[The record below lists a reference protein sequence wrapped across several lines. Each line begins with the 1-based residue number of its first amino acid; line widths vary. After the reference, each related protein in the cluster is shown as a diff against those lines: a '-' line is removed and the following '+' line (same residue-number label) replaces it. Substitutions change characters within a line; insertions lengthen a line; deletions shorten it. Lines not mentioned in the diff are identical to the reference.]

1 MHQHRDNDT
10 GPKADGTSADPGNV
24 IRPPAGWWRRHRC
37 RRRRHRGAAWGPEL
51 LAGLTDR
58 VTDELDLSAPQR
70 EAWRRVTGLLAA
82 NGGALE
88 HLRGALAALYSPGP
102 APVRLGNVEAVM
114 VTGLD
119 VLHQVRPAF
128 ESFYATLGDDQKR
141 RFDALVES
149 RRRRRRH

>member
-1 MHQHRDNDT
+1 MHHAHDKED
-10 GPKADGTSADPGNV
+10 GPAAADPANV
-24 IRPPAGWWRRHRC
+24 VRPPAGWWGRRRRCRRHR
-37 RRRRHRGAAWGPEL
+37 HDGAAWGPDRVAD
-51 LAGLTDR
+51 LAGR
-58 VTDELDLSAPQR
+58 VSDELDLSAPQR